1 MSSSRS
7 STSQAT
13 SQTDNRR
20 VIGEGGVSAEN
31 STVSITHNAL
41 DNGAISGAFNYA
53 NAAGAQALSFGSD
66 ALGLADS
73 VVDRGFAFGN
83 AALDFGSDALSGA
96 IGFGEAAMRQAAD
109 AQANAYNGALG
120 FASNTVTKTIN
131 SLDNALAFGESALG
145 KALGVGVS
153 TTAAALDNLQ
163 ATQQLT
169 KDAYEDAKGRGAL
182 TDKMMI
188 AAIVAMAVVA
198 FMAVRKG

>member
-7 STSQAT
+7 SSSQAT

-31 STVSITHNAL
+31 SNVSITHNTL
-41 DNGAISGAFNYA
+41 DNGAINAAFNYG

-66 ALGLADS
+66 AIGLAGS
-73 VVDRGFAFGN
+73 VVDRGFNFGN
-83 AALDFGSDALSGA
+83 AALDFGSDALAGA
-96 IGFGEAAMRQAAD
+96 FDFGETAMRQAAD
-109 AQANAYNGALG
+109 AQRDAYNGALG
-120 FASNTVTKTIN
+120 FANTTVTKAVN
-131 SLDNALAFGESALG
+131 SIDNALAFGETALG

-163 ATQQLT
+163 VTQQLT

-182 TDKMMI
+182 TDKMIMAAI
-188 AAIVAMAVVA
+188 AAMAIVA
-198 FMAVRKG
+198 FMAVRRG